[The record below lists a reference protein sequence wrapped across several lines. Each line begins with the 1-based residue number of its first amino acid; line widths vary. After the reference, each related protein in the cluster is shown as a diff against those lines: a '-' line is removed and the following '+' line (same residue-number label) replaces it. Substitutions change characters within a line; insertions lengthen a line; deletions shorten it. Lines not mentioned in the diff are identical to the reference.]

1 MTILQTPKET
11 YICSSVAMTKIVTH
25 IYDDDVQASH
35 KNSSNERLQ
44 YIT

>member
-11 YICSSVAMTKIVTH
+11 YISSSVAMTKVVTH
-25 IYDDDVQASH
+25 IYDDVQASH